1 MRKRLLIGGALLA
14 LATGAQARVTAIHI
28 DSRTPVKGE
37 RPYEII
43 TGTFDGDVSPTADAI
58 ITDIAHAPRNARG
71 RVGYNATFAIA
82 RPLTGGSGVLFYDV
96 PNRGNGKVAPDED
109 GHIRVISGWQGDLT
123 PAQGVQTITVPVAK
137 GLTGLALARVTDL
150 SGGTWGLTG
159 GIGRPVARPLPVDL
173 NTAHAH
179 LYAQSS
185 DEAALKP
192 ILADQWAFADCR
204 NTPSPARPI
213 PRASA

>member
-1 MRKRLLIGGALLA
+1 
-14 LATGAQARVTAIHI
+14 
-28 DSRTPVKGE
+28 
-37 RPYEII
+37 
-43 TGTFDGDVSPTADAI
+43 
-58 ITDIAHAPRNARG
+58 
-71 RVGYNATFAIA
+71 
-82 RPLTGGSGVLFYDV
+82 VLFYDV

-173 NTAHAH
+173 EH
-179 LYAQSS
+179 
-185 DEAALKP
+185 
-192 ILADQWAFADCR
+192 
-204 NTPSPARPI
+204 RPR
-213 PRASA
+213 PPLCPEQR

>member
-82 RPLTGGSGVLFYDV
+82 RPLTGAAACCSMTCPTAATARL
-96 PNRGNGKVAPDED
+96 PPMRTA
-109 GHIRVISGWQGDLT
+109 IS
-123 PAQGVQTITVPVAK
+123 ASSA
-137 GLTGLALARVTDL
+137 A
-150 SGGTWGLTG
+150 
-159 GIGRPVARPLPVDL
+159 GRA
-173 NTAHAH
+173 T
-179 LYAQSS
+179 
-185 DEAALKP
+185 
-192 ILADQWAFADCR
+192 
-204 NTPSPARPI
+204 
-213 PRASA
+213 